1 MLPKRSIRNERGT
14 AAAFVRLVLGL
25 SQGAIFPAETGI
37 SFDAKAPVSSK
48 KAIMTGT
55 ALFNGEDEGLHR
67 ALLAYVRQEFEAPV
81 AAIVGF
87 AEIMIEDAERS
98 GANRLVC
105 DVQRILKAG
114 LTLQQLVMN
123 ALHLPRT
130 ETNFAD
136 FRRNLRHDLRTPL
149 TAIKGFGEMLLED
162 ALECG
167 NQALVGDLQKLL
179 DAGSRLLTQI
189 DSIIDFTGYPQK
201 RPPQVSS
208 ENHAISGIIRSVR
221 SVSPLEAST
230 PSRILV
236 VDDTQAT
243 RELLSRRLSREG
255 HYVVEAGNGH
265 SALRLV
271 ASESFDLVLL
281 DMMMPDISGYEVLTK
296 LKANSLLRHIP
307 VIVISALDEIDSI
320 VRCIEA
326 GAEDYLSKPFDPVL
340 LRARIGASLEKKR
353 LRDREQAAMAE
364 LMAEKQRSDAL
375 LLNILPKS
383 IVVRMNNGETTIAD
397 DFSEVTVLFSDIV
410 GFTRM
415 SMRRSAGEV
424 VAILNAIFS
433 AVDRLALELG
443 IEKIKTIGD
452 AYMAVAGLPEPRV
465 DHAEVI
471 AKLALTMRHL
481 VSNVSQSYGE
491 ELKVRIGIHTGETV
505 AGVIGT
511 HKFAYDVWGDT
522 VNTASAMESHG
533 IPNEIQVSKASFL
546 RLFDR
551 FVLDPR
557 GLVDIKGKG
566 PMETFFLRGERDG
579 SG

>member
-1 MLPKRSIRNERGT
+1 VLPKRSIRNERGT

-201 RPPQVSS
+201 RSPQVSS